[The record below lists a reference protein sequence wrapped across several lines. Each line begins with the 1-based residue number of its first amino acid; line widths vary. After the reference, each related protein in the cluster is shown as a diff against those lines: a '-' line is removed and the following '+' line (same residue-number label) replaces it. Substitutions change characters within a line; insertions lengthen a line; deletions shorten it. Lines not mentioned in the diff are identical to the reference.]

1 MSLLQ
6 GRDAESGGEKIMADT
21 TATKLPT
28 TPEQL
33 LARLA
38 ALGIHSTTVRHAPV
52 FTVEEAKALRG
63 ELPGTHIKNLFLRS
77 KKGEM
82 VLVTCLEDR
91 RVDLKSLAERLG
103 TGRFSFGN
111 AERLMT
117 YLGVTPGSVTPFAVI
132 NDRDR
137 AVRVVLDK
145 AILAGGPIHCH
156 PLVNDMATA
165 IAPDGLLCFLEAEGH
180 SPRIIDLD
188 AP

>member
-1 MSLLQ
+1 MS
-6 GRDAESGGEKIMADT
+6 DDPSAE
-21 TATKLPT
+21 LPT

-38 ALGIHSTTVRHAPV
+38 ALGIDSETVRHAPV

-63 ELPGTHIKNLFLRS
+63 ELPGTHIKNLFLRT

-91 RVDLKSLAERLG
+91 RVDLKALSERLG

-111 AERLMT
+111 AQRLMT

-132 NDRDR
+132 NDRAG
-137 AVRVVLDK
+137 AVRMVLDK
-145 AILAGGPIHCH
+145 AVLAGGPIHCH

-165 IAPDGLLCFLEAEGH
+165 IAPDGLLRFLEAEGH
-180 SPRIIDLD
+180 PPQIIDFD
-188 AP
+188 RP